1 MGAVLAGG
9 AGRRIGGGKAVIRL
23 AGRPLIL
30 YPARTM
36 SSVVRDVAI
45 VAKSDTLLPAAAELD
60 GIRVLTEPDEPR
72 HPLVGIV
79 HALAAAGGRPVLI
92 CAGDMPFVTAAA
104 LEELAGADPRGAPAV
119 IASGGATGGSG
130 GSQPLLG
137 CYQAEAAP
145 LLAAAARE
153 ATASTRA
160 VVAALGPRVVE
171 LSDPET
177 LFNVNSAEDLARA
190 EARLAGVS
198 RT

>member
-9 AGRRIGGGKAVIRL
+9 AGRRIGGSKAVVRL
-23 AGRPLIL
+23 GGRPLIL

-36 SSVVRDVAI
+36 SGVVGDVTI
-45 VAKSDTLLPAAAELD
+45 VAKSDTVLPAAEELD
-60 GIRVLTEPDEPR
+60 GIQVLTEPDEPR

-104 LEELAGADPRGAPAV
+104 LAELARADPGGAPAV
-119 IASGGATGGSG
+119 IAAGAD

-137 CYQAEAAP
+137 CYQPEAAP

-153 ATASTRA
+153 ATASMRA
-160 VVAALGPRVVE
+160 TVAALGPRMVE
-171 LSDPET
+171 LSDPWA

-190 EARLAGVS
+190 EARLAAIT

>member
-9 AGRRIGGGKAVIRL
+9 AGRRIGGSKAVVRL
-23 AGRPLIL
+23 GGRPLIL

-36 SSVVRDVAI
+36 SGVVGDVTI
-45 VAKSDTLLPAAAELD
+45 VAKSDTVLPAAEELD

-104 LEELAGADPRGAPAV
+104 LAELARADPGGTPAV
-119 IASGGATGGSG
+119 IAAGAD

-137 CYQAEAAP
+137 CYQPEAAS

-153 ATASTRA
+153 ATASMRA
-160 VVAALGPRVVE
+160 TVAALGPRMVE
-171 LSDPET
+171 LSDPWA

-190 EARLAGVS
+190 EARLAAIT